1 MPKGKPM
8 PKTKPQTS
16 KTTTLILAGIALLAL
31 LITYLPGWFGGTN
44 DLPAGAAATDFAV
57 HFIDVGQGDSTLIQ
71 ANGKYML
78 IDGGERGSET
88 TVVKYLNNLGV
99 EHLDIV
105 VATHPHS
112 DHIGGLAYGI
122 LDAFS
127 VGTVIAPQFSKEYTP
142 TTQTYEQFLR
152 AVAKLK
158 KNGTTASFARPG
170 TEHALGEAA
179 CTILGPLKEDGEE
192 YNNDSVIM
200 RVQYGNFAVL
210 VTGDAERGVEKQL
223 VDKWGKGL
231 QAALLKAGHHGSKT
245 SSSQTFLNAVKPQ
258 AVVISCGAD
267 NSYGH
272 PHEDVLQRCRDM
284 GIQVFRTD
292 TLGAVVFG
300 SDGKDF
306 WRIEN

>member
-1 MPKGKPM
+1 MAQKK
-8 PKTKPQTS
+8 QTS

-31 LITYLPGWFGGTN
+31 LFTYLPGWLGSTN
-44 DLPAGAAATDFAV
+44 DIPAGAAAADFAV

-88 TVVKYLNNLGV
+88 TVVKYLNSLGV

-122 LDAFS
+122 LDKFT
-127 VGTVIAPQFSKEYTP
+127 VGTVIAPQLSKEHTP

-158 KNGTTASFARPG
+158 KNGTTASLARPG
-170 TEHALGEAA
+170 TEYALGEAV

-200 RVQYGNFAVL
+200 RVQYGNFSVL
-210 VTGDAERGVEKQL
+210 VTGDAERDVEKQL
-223 VDKWGKGL
+223 VDKWGKEL
-231 QAALLKAGHHGSKT
+231 QTALLKAGHHGSKT
-245 SSSQTFLNAVKPQ
+245 SSSQAFLDAVKPR

-272 PHEDVLQRCRDM
+272 PHEEVLQRCRDM

-292 TLGAVVFG
+292 AQGTVVFG

>member
-1 MPKGKPM
+1 
-8 PKTKPQTS
+8 
-16 KTTTLILAGIALLAL
+16 
-31 LITYLPGWFGGTN
+31 
-44 DLPAGAAATDFAV
+44 V

-88 TVVKYLNNLGV
+88 TVVKYLNRLGV
-99 EHLDIV
+99 EHLDLV

-127 VGTVIAPQFSKEYTP
+127 VGTLIAPQLSKEHTP

-152 AVAKLK
+152 AAAKLK
-158 KNGTTASFARPG
+158 KAGTTVSFARPG
-170 TEHALGEAA
+170 TEYELGEAV

-192 YNNDSVIM
+192 YNNDSVIT

-223 VDKWGKGL
+223 VDRWGKGL
-231 QAALLKAGHHGSKT
+231 QTALLKAGHHGSGT
-245 SSSQTFLNAVKPQ
+245 SSSRVFLSAVHPQ
-258 AVVISCGAD
+258 AIVISCGAD

-272 PHEDVLQRCRDM
+272 PHEDVLQRCGDM

-292 TLGAVVFG
+292 TLGTVVFG

-306 WRIEN
+306 WRVN